1 MHLKTIIGFPLKILL
16 LAIISLIIWTI
27 ASGVFI
33 SVETTPEMTS
43 NASQVIVTMLIVMLA
58 FTLSLSYMILRSAW
72 SGWRLAL
79 VVFVVF
85 FGIYSFN
92 SQIEAWYFNDA
103 LQLPMSLIYGIVAT
117 SFIQTLI
124 FSPLAVWLLGKM
136 KKEDAQGT
144 IPPITKMPFAE
155 LLIKLGVLAV
165 IIYPALYFLFGY
177 FVLWQ
182 EPEARLLYS
191 SSEELLGFFPH
202 FANTFGG
209 DPWLWPWQI
218 FRAFIWIGIAW
229 PIMRMSK
236 GPWWETGIIVGL
248 QFAILMNAVHILPNP
263 YMPVAV
269 RAAHFWE
276 TAISN
281 FILGF
286 VIVWFLHRHHTS
298 ITDFFNFKQSIAKEA
313 AAD

>member
-1 MHLKTIIGFPLKILL
+1 MRLKTIIGFPLKILL
-16 LAIISLIIWTI
+16 LAIVSLIVWII
-27 ASGVFI
+27 ASDVFI
-33 SVETTPEMTS
+33 SVETTPEITS
-43 NASQVIVTMLIVMLA
+43 NASQVIVAMFVVMLA
-58 FTLSLSYMILRSAW
+58 FTLSLSIMILRSAW

-79 VVFVVF
+79 VVFMVF

-92 SQIEAWYFNDA
+92 SQIEAWYFKDA

-117 SFIQTLI
+117 GFIQTLI

-144 IPPITKMPFAE
+144 ITPIAKTPFAE

-165 IIYPALYFLFGY
+165 IVYPALYFLFGY

-182 EPEARLLYS
+182 EPQARLLYS
-191 SSEELLGFFPH
+191 GSEELLGFFPH
-202 FANTFGG
+202 FANTFRG

-218 FRAFIWIGIAW
+218 FRTFIWIGIAW

-263 YMPVAV
+263 YMPAAV

-276 TAISN
+276 TATSN

-298 ITDFFNFKQSIAKEA
+298 ITDFFSFKQSINKEA